1 MKYFDF
7 QKNRKGGEKK
17 KKKIIFPVFAWDGAS
32 ISQAV
37 FSVALRQN
45 IFLFL

>member
-7 QKNRKGGEKK
+7 QESRKGREKK
-17 KKKIIFPVFAWDGAS
+17 KKIVFPVFAWDGAS

-37 FSVALRQN
+37 FSVAL
-45 IFLFL
+45 